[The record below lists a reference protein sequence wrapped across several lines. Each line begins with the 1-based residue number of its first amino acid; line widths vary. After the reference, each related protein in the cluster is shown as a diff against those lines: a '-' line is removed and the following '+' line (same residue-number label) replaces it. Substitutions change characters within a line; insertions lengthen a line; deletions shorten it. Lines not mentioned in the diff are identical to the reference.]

1 MDGVYLFSKMHFTES
16 VYMAGAV
23 MPVLY
28 ALVATMIT
36 FLLTSFGACSVFF
49 VRKNIRQNVQ
59 CLFLGFAGGVM
70 IAAAIWSLLIPGIE
84 AAQAQKQIGWFVAAG
99 GFLLGVLVLLFVD
112 YFMRKKMQKFRLRTK
127 EQNLSKS
134 TFMLILAITIHNI
147 PEGMAVGMA
156 FALAGSHPSDANLMS
171 GAIALAVGIG
181 IQNYP
186 EGMAV
191 ALPLLKEG
199 ISKKRAFL
207 YGTLSA
213 AVEPLFGVIA
223 AIIAG
228 MVQSVMP
235 LLLAFAAGTMIYV
248 VVEELIPEAHLG
260 EKENVGTLGFVVG
273 FLIMMIL
280 DVALG

>member
-1 MDGVYLFSKMHFTES
+1 
-16 VYMAGAV
+16 
-23 MPVLY
+23 
-28 ALVATMIT
+28 
-36 FLLTSFGACSVFF
+36 
-49 VRKNIRQNVQ
+49 
-59 CLFLGFAGGVM
+59 M

-84 AAQAQKQIGWFVAAG
+84 AAQAQKQSGWFVAAG
-99 GFLLGVLVLLFVD
+99 GFLLGVLLLLFVD

-127 EQNLSKS
+127 ERNLSKS